1 MIKIFFVI
9 LSVFCHCPYLAFPP
23 MRYSTCMQDA
33 SNLPNDIDLCH
44 AIIREQAVVIRSM
57 EAVSFEQAG
66 AIDDLVKANDKFKK
80 EVDELKLAVKKLLEG
95 NRREKFFN
103 PLQGLLAF
111 PDAPELQAAVDAAL
125 EAAKLEAVEVVA
137 ALTSKDKKPPKKV
150 KKRSEAFPEHLR
162 REVVEV
168 PVPAAAQKLIDEGKM
183 KIIRNEIREMLK
195 FKVSELYVIQYHQAI
210 IAYVNAPEQGIT
222 TVERPAGL
230 GDEGRYDASV
240 AATVI
245 NYKFGLHIPY
255 YRIQDMFASNGWTPS
270 RSTLDYL
277 TDLVNEATGPLYQL
291 MVQRLKKSFVIGMD
305 DTGLK
310 LIMPNEIPKC
320 EPGDHRTQ
328 RLIEKMRE
336 AEREG
341 RPSLSAK
348 MWAYSGGA
356 DQQYDIFDFQVSRH
370 RDGPA
375 EFLVDYERHV
385 MADCYSGN
393 LSVVLAPGS
402 LMTRMACLSHARRK
416 IFESRDNDPQ
426 ASVVPLALIGQLY
439 DIERRAVDWT
449 DVERKEIRQRESK
462 LIFSQLRVWIDGSVA
477 QCLLPQSGL
486 GKAINYVR
494 NHWQALMEYLE
505 DGRLPID
512 NNWVERLMKRVAVGR
527 KNWLFIG
534 SLRAGIRNANL
545 MTLVASALRQD
556 LDVHEYLTDVI
567 THMNRGTASPEELLP
582 DVWKL
587 SHPEAVRTY
596 RVEERRDKAD
606 RAQLKAARRR
616 LAVADQAA

>member
-1 MIKIFFVI
+1 
-9 LSVFCHCPYLAFPP
+9 
-23 MRYSTCMQDA
+23 
-33 SNLPNDIDLCH
+33 
-44 AIIREQAVVIRSM
+44 
-57 EAVSFEQAG
+57 
-66 AIDDLVKANDKFKK
+66 
-80 EVDELKLAVKKLLEG
+80 
-95 NRREKFFN
+95 
-103 PLQGLLAF
+103 
-111 PDAPELQAAVDAAL
+111 
-125 EAAKLEAVEVVA
+125 
-137 ALTSKDKKPPKKV
+137 
-150 KKRSEAFPEHLR
+150 
-162 REVVEV
+162 
-168 PVPAAAQKLIDEGKM
+168 
-183 KIIRNEIREMLK
+183 
-195 FKVSELYVIQYHQAI
+195 
-210 IAYVNAPEQGIT
+210 
-222 TVERPAGL
+222 
-230 GDEGRYDASV
+230 
-240 AATVI
+240 
-245 NYKFGLHIPY
+245 
-255 YRIQDMFASNGWTPS
+255 
-270 RSTLDYL
+270 
-277 TDLVNEATGPLYQL
+277 
-291 MVQRLKKSFVIGMD
+291 
-305 DTGLK
+305 
-310 LIMPNEIPKC
+310 
-320 EPGDHRTQ
+320 
-328 RLIEKMRE
+328 
-336 AEREG
+336 
-341 RPSLSAK
+341 
-348 MWAYSGGA
+348 
-356 DQQYDIFDFQVSRH
+356 
-370 RDGPA
+370 
-375 EFLVDYERHV
+375 
-385 MADCYSGN
+385 
-393 LSVVLAPGS
+393 
-402 LMTRMACLSHARRK
+402 MTRMACLSHARRK

-462 LIFSQLRVWIDGSVA
+462 LIFSQLRVWIDGPVA